1 MMIGLN
7 RHTGNPMDTLF
18 FWASKLI
25 WALISPDSLLLI
37 LLLAA
42 CVLILLGLRR
52 VGRLLLGLC
61 ALMMLVIAWLPV
73 GEWLYAPLES
83 RFPSPELPAQADGIL
98 VLGGYI
104 DPSRSAAWQQV
115 QMNNAAERW
124 EMFTYLARHYPQAKL
139 LVTGGSGAL
148 LGQHMKET
156 DSIPALMQQ
165 AGLGTRDL
173 LLETESRN
181 TWENVVLSKA
191 LLQARPEEHW
201 LLVTSAAHMPRS
213 MGIFC
218 TQQWRVTPVP
228 VDFRSTQGDL
238 WRLELRFAE
247 HLLDLR
253 EASHEWVG
261 LLSYYLTGKT
271 SRLLPGPGNCNAD

>member
-1 MMIGLN
+1 MMIGPN
-7 RHTGNPMDTLF
+7 RQPGNPMDTLF

-42 CVLILLGLRR
+42 YALILFGLRR
-52 VGRLLLGLC
+52 AGRLLLGLC
-61 ALMMLVIAWLPV
+61 VLMTLIIACFPV

-83 RFPSPELPAQADGIL
+83 RFAPRELPAQVDGIL
-98 VLGGYI
+98 VLGGYVE
-104 DPSRSAAWQQV
+104 PSRSAAWQQV

-124 EMFTYLARHYPQAKL
+124 EMFTSLARHYPQAKL
-139 LVTGGSGAL
+139 LVTGGSGTL

-165 AGLGTRDL
+165 AGLGTRDV

-181 TWENVVLSKA
+181 TWENARMSKA
-191 LLQARPEEHW
+191 LLAPRPQEQW

-213 MGIFC
+213 IGVFC
-218 TQQWRVTPVP
+218 ALQWQVTPVP
-228 VDFRSTQGDL
+228 VDFRSTRGAL

-261 LLSYYLTGKT
+261 LLAYYLTGKT
-271 SRLLPGPGNCNAD
+271 SQLLPGPGGCTD